1 MKTKA
6 HHTSFPVADLEKSR
20 SFYSRILG
28 LVEIERPDIFEI
40 PGAWFN
46 AGPCEVHL
54 IEVGPDAD
62 VGETSKTVN
71 PAARHAAFEIDDY
84 VEALEYL
91 RAHDISVVETSP
103 EFGQMW
109 IADPDGHV
117 LELIKPR
124 T

>member
-1 MKTKA
+1 MKITT
-6 HHTSFPVADLEKSR
+6 HHTSFPVADLAKSR
-20 SFYSRILG
+20 AFYSGVLG
-28 LVEIERPDIFEI
+28 LEEIERPDIFGI
-40 PGAWFN
+40 PGAWFK

-62 VGETSKTVN
+62 VGQTSKTVN
-71 PAARHAAFEIDDY
+71 PAARHAAFAIEDY
-84 VEALEYL
+84 TEALEHL
-91 RAHDISVVETSP
+91 RGHGISVVETSP
-103 EFGQMW
+103 DFGQMW

>member
-1 MKTKA
+1 MKIKA
-6 HHTSFPVADLEKSR
+6 HHTSFPVTDLAKSR
-20 SFYSRILG
+20 AFYGGILG
-28 LVEIERPDIFEI
+28 LDEIERPDIFGI

-62 VGETSKTVN
+62 IGETSKTVN

-84 VEALEYL
+84 TEALEHL